1 MRVFQLIIGVEIFH
15 IRQIIRAFVKVDDN
29 TFFYYLSSISN
40 TLNLYKLSKKKGC
53 SEDYYVDTGEY
64 VIMFDRY

>member
-1 MRVFQLIIGVEIFH
+1 MRMFQSIIGVEIFH
-15 IRQIIRAFVKVDDN
+15 TRQIIRALVKINDN

-40 TLNLYKLSKKKGC
+40 TLDLYKLSKKKGFA
-53 SEDYYVDTGEY
+53 EDYYVDTGEY